1 MGTIGVTA
9 KLHAVKLLAHAKKLK
24 DKVFSKRIKQLS
36 PELDQ
41 WHAGH
46 VAAWLHANINAPLCA
61 TSILKCKADGNTL
74 LDLYIDEDDKPL
86 RDLLDKTSVDE
97 KEIVLAIDAIK
108 EKFHPHLLK
117 GAAAVMPSSAMEGS
131 DSFGGV
137 GKKETAM
144 AKKRRL
150 ITEAKAKA
158 KEDAKLQ
165 SEVALNEKSV
175 SVNDKKFEGG
185 GEDDNMVE
193 NEQESVDDAPAVIE
207 AHGKDEDEDE
217 ERAGNEDTG
226 EGEDAEKQQEKEI
239 SVDVDEEIYDAKK
252 EKIEDEDINKEAII
266 ETEVYVDPSVN
277 PASNNIDNGD
287 DRKESDEPLVAVDSL
302 ESSEVVA
309 AKAKKKK
316 N

>member
-1 MGTIGVTA
+1 MG
-9 KLHAVKLLAHAKKLK
+9 
-24 DKVFSKRIKQLS
+24 
-36 PELDQ
+36 
-41 WHAGH
+41 
-46 VAAWLHANINAPLCA
+46 
-61 TSILKCKADGNTL
+61 KADGNTL

-207 AHGKDEDEDE
+207 AHGKDEDEDDDE

-266 ETEVYVDPSVN
+266 ETEVYV
-277 PASNNIDNGD
+277 
-287 DRKESDEPLVAVDSL
+287 
-302 ESSEVVA
+302 
-309 AKAKKKK
+309 
-316 N
+316 